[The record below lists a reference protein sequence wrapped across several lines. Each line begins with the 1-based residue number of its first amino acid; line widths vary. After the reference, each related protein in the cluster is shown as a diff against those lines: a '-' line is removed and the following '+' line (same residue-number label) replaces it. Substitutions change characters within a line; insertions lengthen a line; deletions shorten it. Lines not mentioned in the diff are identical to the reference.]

1 MTVLEQRFMEQMPRL
16 LHDLLE
22 QVEQLTNEVAE
33 LRKDCTICWKQLAG
47 KS

>member
-22 QVEQLTNEVAE
+22 EVEQLTKEIAE
-33 LRKDCTICWKQLAG
+33 LKEELK
-47 KS
+47 KSE

>member
-22 QVEQLTNEVAE
+22 QVEQLNNEVAE
-33 LRKDCTICWKQLAG
+33 LRKELADIRVLAQNLQ
-47 KS
+47 

>member
-22 QVEQLTNEVAE
+22 QVEQLNNEVAE
-33 LRKDCTICWKQLAG
+33 LRKELADIRVLARNL
-47 KS
+47 